1 MRALAA
7 FCSLLVCVVGSA
19 GPAPLP
25 EGMELE
31 PRGEAT
37 VIVSVGGFS
46 RDVPWRE
53 ITALLPVFAGVGA
66 DTLALWPVW
75 DHIGPTGAIPVR
87 TPTALEAPGSGPPA
101 RRTGTGSATT
111 SSGTA

>member
-31 PRGEAT
+31 PRGEVT
-37 VIVSVGGFS
+37 IIVSVGGFS
-46 RDVPWRE
+46 KEIPWRE

-75 DHIGPTGAIPVR
+75 A
-87 TPTALEAPGSGPPA
+87 
-101 RRTGTGSATT
+101 
-111 SSGTA
+111 